1 MAKKVKKITLD
12 KKKDNALTVEKKYQH
27 RMVERA
33 KEIKERIKER
43 ERILQEMNKQN
54 SSEPPSIH

>member
-27 RMVERA
+27 RMVER
-33 KEIKERIKER
+33 
-43 ERILQEMNKQN
+43 ILQEMNKKEK
-54 SSEPPSIH
+54 SE